1 MGRVGERTV
10 RRRRQCAVLYY
21 VAMMVSAHR
30 SPAAAPTRPE
40 DALLHD
46 AIVSLPDDAAP
57 LVLAISGGVDSMALL
72 HAMVRWAP
80 ARIATVA
87 TFDHGTGAHARE
99 AASLVAATA
108 RRWGVPVVRERA
120 MRPASTEAA
129 WRAARWEFLRRVAR
143 GFGARVATAHSADDQ
158 LETMVQRLLRGT
170 GTRGLAALA
179 APGPVVRP
187 WLELPRAALRAYAEA
202 HAVPW
207 LEDPANR
214 DRRHQRVR
222 LRLDLLPALEAASP
236 GVGEDLRRIGRA
248 AAAWRA
254 EVDALVRTLPWR
266 EVAPAVWQLDRAC
279 VHGWSEA
286 MLAVLWPALLGP
298 LGVTLTADGTR
309 RVVRFTIGSAR
320 AGELRL
326 PGGAVVVRS
335 GNVFEVRGA
344 VAVMRRDEAARADT
358 RQVVA
363 GSTMSWPGW
372 RFVRLASA
380 PSEPWSTLDASVAA
394 FPPGTVLELRRWE
407 AGDRIVTARAGAG
420 RRIARYLSE
429 AGIPRLDR
437 GGWPVVLEAG
447 EVVWV
452 PGVCRGLSA
461 PHRSG
466 RSDLIWYRSERE
478 FG

>member
-1 MGRVGERTV
+1 
-10 RRRRQCAVLYY
+10 
-21 VAMMVSAHR
+21 
-30 SPAAAPTRPE
+30 
-40 DALLHD
+40 
-46 AIVSLPDDAAP
+46 
-57 LVLAISGGVDSMALL
+57 
-72 HAMVRWAP
+72 
-80 ARIATVA
+80 
-87 TFDHGTGAHARE
+87 
-99 AASLVAATA
+99 
-108 RRWGVPVVRERA
+108 
-120 MRPASTEAA
+120 
-129 WRAARWEFLRRVAR
+129 
-143 GFGARVATAHSADDQ
+143 
-158 LETMVQRLLRGT
+158 
-170 GTRGLAALA
+170 
-179 APGPVVRP
+179 
-187 WLELPRAALRAYAEA
+187 
-202 HAVPW
+202 
-207 LEDPANR
+207 
-214 DRRHQRVR
+214 
-222 LRLDLLPALEAASP
+222 
-236 GVGEDLRRIGRA
+236 
-248 AAAWRA
+248 
-254 EVDALVRTLPWR
+254 
-266 EVAPAVWQLDRAC
+266 
-279 VHGWSEA
+279 

>member
-1 MGRVGERTV
+1 MTS
-10 RRRRQCAVLYY
+10 
-21 VAMMVSAHR
+21 SAHI
-30 SPAAAPTRPE
+30 SPTAAPSLPE
-40 DALLHD
+40 DQALRD
-46 AIVSLPDDAAP
+46 AIMSLPAEAAP
-57 LVLAISGGVDSMALL
+57 LVLAVSGGVDSMALL

-120 MRPASTEAA
+120 MPPVATTEAG
-129 WRAARWEFLRRVAR
+129 WRDARWRFLRRVASGYR
-143 GFGARVATAHSADDQ
+143 ARVATAHSADDQ
-158 LETMVQRLLRGT
+158 LETIVQRLLRGT

-179 APGPVVRP
+179 APGPIVRP
-187 WLELPRAALRAYAEA
+187 WLSIPRASLRAYAVA
-202 HAVPW
+202 HAIPT

-236 GVGEDLRRIGRA
+236 GVGADLLRIGRA
-248 AAAWRA
+248 AATWRA
-254 EVDALVRTLPWR
+254 EVDTMVGALPWR
-266 EVAPAVWQLDRAC
+266 EVAPGVWQLERAS
-279 VHGWSEA
+279 VHGWSGE

-309 RVVRFTIGSAR
+309 RLIRFTIGHAR

-326 PGGAVVVRS
+326 PGGAVVVRA
-335 GNVFEVRGA
+335 GDVFEVRGPTP
-344 VAVMRRDEAARADT
+344 VARGDEARRAAAQ
-358 RQVVA
+358 QVIA
-363 GSTMSWPGW
+363 GSVLSWPGW
-372 RFVRLASA
+372 RFVQVAAPPSA
-380 PSEPWSTLDASVAA
+380 PSLAQDAAVAA
-394 FPPGTVLELRRWE
+394 FPVGTVLEVRRWE
-407 AGDRIVTARAGAG
+407 PGDRIITARTGAG
-420 RRIARYLSE
+420 RRIARYLTE

-437 GGWPVVLEAG
+437 RGWPVVLEQG
-447 EVVWV
+447 VVVWV
-452 PGVCRGLSA
+452 PGVCRGLAA